1 MEKTMTDA
9 KLLSEPKN
17 YAIVQLPQRRFPGV
31 VFQGDSLNNLIN
43 NIKAAVA
50 EPVESERQSLLKD
63 VIEHLETVQKG
74 YEKVLAKNG
83 IRLPYSNA

>member
-1 MEKTMTDA
+1 MTDV

-31 VFQGDSLNNLIN
+31 VFQGDSLNILIN
-43 NIKAAVA
+43 DIKAAVA
-50 EPVESERQSLLKD
+50 ETVESDRQLLLKD

-74 YEKVLAKNG
+74 YEKFLAENG
-83 IRLPYSNA
+83 IVLPYSNA